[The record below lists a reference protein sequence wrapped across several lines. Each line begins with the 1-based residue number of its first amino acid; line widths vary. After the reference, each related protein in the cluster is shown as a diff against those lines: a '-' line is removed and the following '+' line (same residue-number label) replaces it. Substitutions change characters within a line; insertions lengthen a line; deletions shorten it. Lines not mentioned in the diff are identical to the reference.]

1 MRAIVV
7 REWGPPDV
15 MKLEEA
21 PIPSPGPG
29 QVLARLRAVGVN
41 PVETYVRA
49 GTYVRKPSLPYT
61 PGGDAAGVVGAIG
74 AGVTGVEVGDRVYTH
89 GTLTGAYAEAALCE
103 AAQIHP
109 LPGRVSFAQG
119 AALGTPYSTAWRALF
134 IQAHARPAETV
145 LVHGASGGV
154 GTACVQLARAAG
166 LRVIGT
172 AGTEKGM
179 QLVGEQGAHDVL
191 NHRDPE
197 YLTRIGPLTGGRG
210 VDLVVEMLANVN
222 LDRDLD
228 LLAPRGRVIVVGNR
242 GRVEI
247 DPRKIMSRDAAILAM
262 TMFNAT
268 PEEYRVIHAALA
280 PGLENGTLVPV
291 VGRELPLASAP
302 QAHTAV
308 LEPGAYG
315 KIVLVP

>member
-222 LDRDLD
+222 
-228 LLAPRGRVIVVGNR
+228 
-242 GRVEI
+242 
-247 DPRKIMSRDAAILAM
+247 
-262 TMFNAT
+262 
-268 PEEYRVIHAALA
+268 
-280 PGLENGTLVPV
+280 
-291 VGRELPLASAP
+291 
-302 QAHTAV
+302 
-308 LEPGAYG
+308 
-315 KIVLVP
+315 